1 MASLPKF
8 ARPTFE
14 QSLEVWR
21 KLLDDR
27 NLPTELVWIY
37 DENLVFERDGESGFR
52 LGYQTHF
59 TPPPPEAERIT
70 FDYFCEFE
78 ARMAYYR
85 LGSNRGRSVCLMLC
99 DVWFEGKDETDGYVR
114 KDDWLMSFH
123 PGTGNEIEEIRDE
136 ERWRNRIVRN
146 RPLHDLDFCMTLRGV
161 HEMLAHGRVLTT
173 YEHCALKLLGAWRRI
188 LREQR

>member
-1 MASLPKF
+1 
-8 ARPTFE
+8 
-14 QSLEVWR
+14 
-21 KLLDDR
+21 
-27 NLPTELVWIY
+27 
-37 DENLVFERDGESGFR
+37 
-52 LGYQTHF
+52 
-59 TPPPPEAERIT
+59 
-70 FDYFCEFE
+70 
-78 ARMAYYR
+78 
-85 LGSNRGRSVCLMLC
+85 SNRGRSVCLMLC